1 MKAILIRSRRRT
13 PRGGDHL
20 SILID
25 ASTTFIV
32 QGITGR
38 EAVNL
43 TRECLDY
50 GAGAKIVGG
59 VTPGRLGR
67 DVHGV
72 PVFDTVAQAVAHHGA
87 PIDGSVVTVP
97 PAFTRDAVFEAL
109 ENGIRIVVIVTE
121 RIPRADVAEMVELA
135 DERGARIIGPNC
147 LGIIVPDVIKMGGIG
162 GPARNARQAYTP
174 GPVGVISRS
183 GGMTTEMSSTLTAA
197 GLGQSTAVSIGGDA
211 IIGSTYA
218 ELMPLFEADDET
230 RAIVIYTEPGGR
242 MEAQLAEWVK
252 ANESRLPIVAFMAGR
267 FMDSDE
273 MKGMSFGHAGTIV
286 EGAEDTATE
295 KIARLEAAGIP
306 VVERIDEI
314 PDAVKERLEAL
325 V

>member
-1 MKAILIRSRRRT
+1 
-13 PRGGDHL
+13 L

-25 ASTTFIV
+25 ASTTLIV

-50 GAGAKIVGG
+50 GAGAKVVGG

-72 PVFDTVAQAVAHHGA
+72 PVFDTVAQAVAHHGG

-97 PAFTRDAVFEAL
+97 PAFTKDAVFEAL

-135 DERGARIIGPNC
+135 DMRGARIIGPNC
-147 LGIIVPDVIKMGGIG
+147 LGIIVPDAIKMGGIG
-162 GPARNARQAYTP
+162 GPARNARQAYSA

-218 ELMPLFEADDET
+218 ELMPLFEADPET
-230 RAIVIYTEPGGR
+230 KAIVIYTEPGGR
-242 MEAQLAEWVK
+242 MEAQLAEYGPK
-252 ANESRLPIVAFMAGR
+252 LPVVAFMAGR
-267 FMDSDE
+267 FMDE
-273 MKGMSFGHAGTIV
+273 MPGMSFGHAGTIV
-286 EGAEDTATE
+286 EGKEDTATE
-295 KIARLEAAGIP
+295 KIARLQAAGITIA
-306 VVERIDEI
+306 ERIEDI
-314 PDAVKERLEAL
+314 PGLVRERIGGGVAA
-325 V
+325 